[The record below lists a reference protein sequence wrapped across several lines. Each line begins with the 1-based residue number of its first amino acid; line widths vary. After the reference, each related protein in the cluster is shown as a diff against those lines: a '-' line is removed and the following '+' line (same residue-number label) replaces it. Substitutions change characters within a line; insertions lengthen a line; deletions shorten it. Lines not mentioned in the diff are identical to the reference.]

1 MAPPFEK
8 NRSYNG
14 APLEMNPVREWL
26 LKYAVYLIKD
36 YEQAG
41 DLVQEALEVYLAKGF
56 GLKNDEQGRNYLRG
70 IIHNRF
76 LMLYRKKQHEV
87 LTQYYPEVEDKEGV
101 EKLKSVAIE
110 KVLEAVRNHK
120 DGQLVEAIYLNGE
133 KPGVL
138 AKRLN
143 IKYATLMKRKE
154 RALADIYQAL
164 KQHIPEND
172 E

>member
-1 MAPPFEK
+1 MASFFEK
-8 NRSYNG
+8 NSFYKG
-14 APLEMNPVREWL
+14 APFEIYTLRERL
-26 LKYAVYLIKD
+26 LKYAVHLIKD
-36 YEQAG
+36 YEQAE
-41 DLVQEALEVYLAKGF
+41 DLVQEALEAYLAKGF
-56 GLKNDEQGRNYLRG
+56 DLSNDEKCQNYLKG
-70 IIHNRF
+70 TLYNRF

-87 LTQYYPEVEDKEGV
+87 LYQYYPEVEDKEGV